1 MHSPVR
7 SKSKITILL
16 CDDHA
21 MVREGTRRLLEAE
34 PDMEVVGEAS
44 DGLEAIEMAAKLS
57 PQVVAMDVSMP
68 RMNGVEATKR
78 VKEANPSTYVLALT
92 AYDDF
97 QYVTRLLENGA
108 SGYIL
113 KSARSDELIAAIRAT
128 ALGESIL
135 DQKIAKEV
143 FSRIARR
150 SPQERPQEET
160 HEGRQ
165 GSPTEELAPPQSV
178 ETHAETSTTP
188 SQSAKLT
195 AETSGRSASTRDDD
209 PWALTAKEKSVL
221 VLAARGLSNKE
232 IASVQQVSP
241 RTIQSHLASV
251 FLKLGV
257 ASRTEAVIT
266 ALKRGIIREK
276 DIEVTSG
283 E

>member
-1 MHSPVR
+1 
-7 SKSKITILL
+7 
-16 CDDHA
+16 
-21 MVREGTRRLLEAE
+21 MVREGTRKLLEAE

-44 DGLEAIEMAAKLS
+44 DGLEAVEMVRQLS

-68 RMNGVEATKR
+68 RMNGVEATKK
-78 VKEANPSTYVLALT
+78 VKEVSPSTYVLALT

-150 SPQERPQEET
+150 RPHERAEMPAESAKTTTGAESTQAQS
-160 HEGRQ
+160 HDGKP
-165 GSPTEELAPPQSV
+165 SPTK
-178 ETHAETSTTP
+178 T
-188 SQSAKLT
+188 
-195 AETSGRSASTRDDD
+195 RSDGPD
-209 PWALTAKEKSVL
+209 ALTAKEREVL
-221 VLAARGLSNKE
+221 AFAARGLSNKE
-232 IASVQQVSP
+232 IAQAQRVSP
-241 RTIQSHLASV
+241 RTVQSHLASV

-257 ASRTEAVIT
+257 ASRTEAVVT
-266 ALKRGIIREK
+266 ALKKGILKEK
-276 DIEVTSG
+276 DIEVISG

>member
-1 MHSPVR
+1 MPSPAR
-7 SKSKITILL
+7 SKNRITVLL

-44 DGLEAIEMAAKLS
+44 DGIEAVEMAMKLS

-135 DQKIAKEV
+135 DQKVAKEV

-150 SPQERPQEET
+150 SPQERA
-160 HEGRQ
+160 EG
-165 GSPTEELAPPQSV
+165 V
-178 ETHAETSTTP
+178 DP
-188 SQSAKLT
+188 SQPQGTEPGAEASAMSSESAKAT
-195 AETSGRSASTRDDD
+195 KEASRSTSIRDNN
-209 PWALTAKEKSVL
+209 PCALTAKERSVL

-232 IASVQQVSP
+232 IAQAQKVSP

-251 FLKLGV
+251 FVKLGV

-266 ALKRGIIREK
+266 ALKKGIISEK